1 MLKAT
6 SLNQIQLIS
15 TEIFIPQ
22 NWLWASKAA
31 KLSSTEFCSK
41 TTEVHFP
48 TLWTESKGGLFSHTE
63 QCTSLFTD
71 NFAILKEAFRAFS
84 KLDPQ
89 SLYISWPKN
98 CTWTQQSRIFRKQ
111 RERQTQNDTECS
123 QQNDAWEQVQINFSW
138 KSTVLFFLNHWQCK
152 AAHVSC
158 TGFSS
163 KAPDCIVLLYQ
174 LSLI

>member
-1 MLKAT
+1 MLRAKQCIYDKSKSNSA
-6 SLNQIQLIS
+6 N
-15 TEIFIPQ
+15 F
-22 NWLWASKAA
+22 NWTLHSI
-31 KLSSTEFCSK
+31 EQP
-41 TTEVHFP
+41 VP
-48 TLWTESKGGLFSHTE
+48 ILWTESKGGLFSHTE
-63 QCTSLFTD
+63 QCTSLFTN
-71 NFAILKEAFRAFS
+71 NFGILKESFWAFS

-89 SLYISWPKN
+89 SLYISWPKKS
-98 CTWTQQSRIFRKQ
+98 TWTQQSRIFRKQ

-152 AAHVSC
+152 AAHMSC

-163 KAPDCIVLLYQ
+163 KAPDCIVLLCQ